1 MRWEAQW
8 TLLLFGSI
16 AVLYWMAQAHTRPA
30 SILPKSAK
38 EVAVDSTPTIAMTSS
53 QLPGGIFQVKLDK
66 SRQCNL
72 LFSKGHLLRNVGAAC
87 SAYSIRG

>member
-30 SILPKSAK
+30 SILPESAK
-38 EVAVDSTPTIAMTSS
+38 EDAVDSTPTIATTSS
-53 QLPGGIFQVKLDK
+53 QSQGGIFQVKLDK
-66 SRQCNL
+66 SRLCNL
-72 LFSKGHLLRNVGAAC
+72 LL
-87 SAYSIRG
+87 